1 MGVAHIRTHCLCGHC
16 LDWREQG
23 EGVRV
28 WTLRR
33 NSKSWG
39 RCGDAHPSLKMKNGR
54 TRGRSNSRLP
64 GHRVCLDLCQA
75 KAVLPKRCLGVS
87 FFPNPNA
94 LGRLVLVFCFFF
106 CFALLFC
113 DRVVV
118 EGASSLF
125 YFFRYVFCCFP
136 WSTQWFWLFFAGWLC
151 VLLLRNVF
159 MWCFRCLWSLKLKQ
173 RTGVM

>member
-1 MGVAHIRTHCLCGHC
+1 M
-16 LDWREQG
+16 
-23 EGVRV
+23 

-39 RCGDAHPSLKMKNGR
+39 RCGDAHPSLKRKNGR
-54 TRGRSNSRLP
+54 TRGRSNSCLP

-125 YFFRYVFCCFP
+125 FFLQVRF
-136 WSTQWFWLFFAGWLC
+136 
-151 VLLLRNVF
+151 LLLLVVDPVVLTVYLLVGFVCVVAKERVHVVF
-159 MWCFRCLWSLKLKQ
+159 
-173 RTGVM
+173 